1 MKRIS
6 GLLPVVLILS
16 FVLTACAPAAAPV
29 STPAATT
36 AAAATAAPAGTEAP
50 AATTA
55 PAATEAPAGTTAPAV
70 TEAPAATTAPA
81 ATEATAASTAPAGT
95 EAPAAAAPALPT
107 PSKPIPPGKIIT
119 WAFGQPKF
127 LQMWNEDFL
136 ARHPEIQGVTSEMV
150 TTQGEEEVRQKTMLA
165 FTSQAFDEMADVIST
180 FPVSMQAMA
189 DAGMLVD
196 NTDFL
201 TPLKD
206 QFVAGAYDQI
216 AYKGR
221 LYCLP
226 RSLRPQLLFYN
237 KEILDKYGIDPA
249 EMKTFEGYLEVGR
262 KLKQAS
268 NGEVFLSYEDPATR
282 TWRYWG
288 RRGLMPQAGA
298 KIWDDAGN
306 VVIDTDPGALKAFK
320 YFETLHKE
328 GLLFNSKILEP
339 PLYEATRQGKVA
351 TYYIGAFY
359 DEFLKANLKDMA
371 GKWRVMEAPVF
382 QDLNLGGAP
391 VVDIQCL
398 PKKPN
403 EPYVDLARQMWY
415 DYNLNSEARKNYTLN
430 VIKENGPV
438 QNPLSKAMLADPS
451 GRNPTRTTASSP
463 SARWK
468 ARACKTSRRTCGSR
482 LKTRRPI
489 PSSLQSSR
497 SSSPMPRP
505 WTRRLRTWARTC
517 AIRSARFRPIPTSR
531 SGSLRDVFGVG
542 PGCIPFHSVRSG
554 RPQGFRLDCS
564 HPRSL
569 SWRKTDSCTGSGKTA
584 SSTSSSRRFIS
595 CF

>member
-1 MKRIS
+1 MKYALRALP
-6 GLLPVVLILS
+6 LLLILG
-16 FVLTACAPAAAPV
+16 FVLSACAPAA
-29 STPAATT
+29 TPAA
-36 AAAATAAPAGTEAP
+36 PAAP
-50 AATTA
+50 AATQAPAAPAATEAATAA
-55 PAATEAPAGTTAPAV
+55 PAATEAPAGAAPAA
-70 TEAPAATTAPA
+70 TEAPAAAQATTAPA
-81 ATEATAASTAPAGT
+81 AS
-95 EAPAAAAPALPT
+95 PAAASPAIALPT
-107 PSKPIPPGKIIT
+107 PSKPIPPGKMIT

-127 LQMWNEDFL
+127 LQEWNENFL

-150 TTQGEEEVRQKTMLA
+150 TTTGEEEVRQKTMLA
-165 FTSQAFDEMADVIST
+165 FTSQSFDEMADVIST

-216 AYKGR
+216 VYKGK

-237 KEILDKYGIDPA
+237 KDIFDQYGIDPSQ
-249 EMKTFEGYLEVGR
+249 MKTFEGYLEVGR
-262 KLKQAS
+262 QLKQKS

-298 KIWDDAGN
+298 KIWDDQGN
-306 VVIDTDPGALKAFK
+306 VVIDTDPGSLKAFK

-328 GLLFNSKILEP
+328 GLLYNSKILEP

-398 PKKPN
+398 PNKPGQ
-403 EPYVDLARQMWY
+403 PYVDLARQIWY
-415 DYNLNSEARKNYTLN
+415 DYNFNSPARQAYTEN

-438 QNPLSKAMLADPS
+438 QNPLSKAMLAEPFWQEPDPYYGGQS
-451 GRNPTRTTASSP
+451 FRQMEGQGLKNVSQNLRVTTKDAEADTIISAELEKFVANAQTMDEAIANMAKNLKDKIGQAPPNPE
-463 SARWK
+463 
-468 ARACKTSRRTCGSR
+468 
-482 LKTRRPI
+482 
-489 PSSLQSSR
+489 Q
-497 SSSPMPRP
+497 
-505 WTRRLRTWARTC
+505 
-517 AIRSARFRPIPTSR
+517 
-531 SGSLRDVFGVG
+531 
-542 PGCIPFHSVRSG
+542 
-554 RPQGFRLDCS
+554 
-564 HPRSL
+564 
-569 SWRKTDSCTGSGKTA
+569 
-584 SSTSSSRRFIS
+584 
-595 CF
+595 